1 MKKLSFYLTSIFIII
16 AMIKLV
22 IEVYLG
28 HYDVAIWVTTSVLW
42 AANVFLR
49 EVKDI
54 YIDNKKEIL

>member
-22 IEVYLG
+22 MEVYLK

-42 AANVFLR
+42 AANVLLMQIR
-49 EVKDI
+49 DI
-54 YIDNKKEIL
+54 YIEDKKEIL